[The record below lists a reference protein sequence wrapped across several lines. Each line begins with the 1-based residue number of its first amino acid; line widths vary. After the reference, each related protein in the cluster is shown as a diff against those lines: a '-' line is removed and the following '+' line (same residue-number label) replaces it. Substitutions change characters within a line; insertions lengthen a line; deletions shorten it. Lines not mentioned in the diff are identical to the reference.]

1 MTKVLIQ
8 PGPCGLDTQVEATSE
23 DGMEVQVKITSG
35 CESIKRLTAGNL
47 PSRWPLTAW
56 REPV

>member
-35 CESIKRLTAGNL
+35 CESINKMT
-47 PSRWPLTAW
+47 
-56 REPV
+56 EE